1 MKRDV
6 VSCKMIHENNA
17 ICDLALLY
25 IYMFIYIYIHILS
38 LLVWYD
44 WIWHNAGEIIN
55 LYASVIIRTYII
67 YTYIY

>member
-25 IYMFIYIYIHILS
+25 IYMFIYIYIHIFCHYWYGMTGYGIMQVR
-38 LLVWYD
+38 LL
-44 WIWHNAGEIIN
+44 
-55 LYASVIIRTYII
+55 I
-67 YTYIY
+67 YMHP

>member
-25 IYMFIYIYIHILS
+25 IYMFIYIYI
-38 LLVWYD
+38 Y
-44 WIWHNAGEIIN
+44 
-55 LYASVIIRTYII
+55 SVIIGMV
-67 YTYIY
+67 